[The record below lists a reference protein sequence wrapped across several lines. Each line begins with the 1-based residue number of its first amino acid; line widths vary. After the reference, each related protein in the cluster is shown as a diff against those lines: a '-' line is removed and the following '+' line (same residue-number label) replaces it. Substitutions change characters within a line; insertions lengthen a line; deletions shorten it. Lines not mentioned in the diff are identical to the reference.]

1 MWQRIRYLLTDWR
14 VLNALAFTLLAALLF
29 LGAEFLQLALAWTLL
44 ALAAAVVLALAV
56 WGTRRYLA
64 YRRQRAAA
72 PERGREP
79 AAETR
84 AQADLDAVRNAMLEA
99 VGTIKNS
106 RLGRATGARALYEL
120 PWYMVIGNPAA
131 GKSSAITQSGLQF
144 PFADPR
150 AIQGVGGTRQCDWFF
165 TAEGI
170 LLDTAGRYAVQAA
183 DREEWHGFLGLLKKH
198 RPRAPV
204 NGIIIAVSIAE
215 LRGDDPE
222 AVLQLAR
229 SLRQRVQ
236 DLIEKLEVFAPVYVM
251 FTKADLVAGFADFF
265 AGAEVAERERPWGA
279 TMPFR
284 QKAGCR
290 DMLAFFE
297 QSFDELCDGL
307 REMAIACMT
316 QRRRELVPAG
326 VHTFPLE
333 FAALRAPLKAFLA
346 TLFEDNPFQFRP
358 VFRGYYFTSALQE
371 GQPLCAQSQRVAQR
385 FGLARPVDEARPRSQ
400 AGYFLPRLFR
410 EVIFADKDLVSQ
422 YATRRQ
428 RLLRNGAF
436 AGAVLLLG
444 AALGAWTWSYSGNA
458 QLVANAAADL
468 DKAVKLQQQRP
479 ELQARLEA
487 LQLLQD
493 RIEQLDKLERDTP
506 WLLGMGL
513 YQGATLERKLRSE
526 YFKGMGEILLK
537 PVASSLENQL
547 FALGRHEGGNV
558 EDSYNALKA
567 YLMLA
572 DKSHAETGHLAD
584 QLTRHWRGWLETN
597 RGAMPREQLLR
608 SAEGLLA
615 FYLAQVGDPRW
626 PRIEPR
632 LALVDAA
639 REQLRQVVRGMTA
652 RERVYAEIKARASTR
667 FPAMTVPRIVGE
679 QDRELVQGSHAV
691 SGAFTREAWEG
702 YVRNA
707 IREAANSAL
716 QSSDWVLKTA
726 ERNDL
731 TLEGSPEQVQKALC
745 DSYKAEY
752 SKEWQTFLQG
762 VVIAGMPDFPRTVDA
777 MNRLGDPAT
786 SPLLKVWSAVAAQT
800 GWDNAGP
807 ASGGAQHAESALA
820 HWFKTR
826 LIERAPAGGAVAAAL
841 PAPQAGAL
849 GREFAPVAAM
859 LASRD
864 KDGSPMRT
872 YLDHLSRLRVRLNGI
887 RNQGDPGPGARQLMQ
902 QTLDGSGSE
911 LADALRHV
919 DEQMMAGLDE
929 RQKQAVRP
937 LLVRPLVQVF
947 GGLVAPAEAEINK
960 TWQAQVYE
968 PFMRTL
974 AGKFPFA
981 PAGSAEASQAEIGQ
995 VFGPEGAI
1003 ARFAAA
1009 SLGALVVRRGDVLAP
1024 RTWADMGIS
1033 FTPQTLQ
1040 RFPAWVAPLAAGGV
1054 ASATQTVFQ
1063 LLPHPAAG
1071 LAEYSI
1077 EIDGQLLRFR
1087 NGVPQWTN
1095 MLYPGPQGNSG
1106 VRISGVT
1113 PDGRMV
1119 ELFSEGGAAGL
1130 RRMIDSASR
1139 TRKEEGVHELRWNAA
1154 GVAVSVDLRITST
1167 PGSAPGDSGFHG
1179 MRLPATVVGK
1189 GGAQ

>member
-1 MWQRIRYLLTDWR
+1 MLQRTWYLLTNR
-14 VLNALAFTLLAALLF
+14 RTLNALAFALLAGLF
-29 LGAEFLQLALAWTLL
+29 LLGAELLQLALVW
-44 ALAAAVVLALAV
+44 ALAGIAAAAVLALAV
-56 WGTRRYLA
+56 WGARCHLAKRREAELLA
-64 YRRQRAAA
+64 
-72 PERGREP
+72 P
-79 AAETR
+79 AETR
-84 AQADLDAVRNAMLEA
+84 AEADLDAVRRAMLEA
-99 VGTIKNS
+99 VGTIRNS
-106 RLGRATGARALYEL
+106 RLGRASGAQALYEL

-131 GKSSAITQSGLQF
+131 GKSSAIKQSGLQF
-144 PFADPR
+144 PFADPK

-170 LLDTAGRYAVQAA
+170 LLDTAGRYAVQAV
-183 DREEWHGFLGLLKKH
+183 DREEWHGFLGLLKKQ

-215 LRGDDPE
+215 LRGDDTE
-222 AVLQLAR
+222 SVLQLAR
-229 SLRQRVQ
+229 NLRQRVQ

-251 FTKADLVAGFADFF
+251 FTKADLVAGFANFF
-265 AGAEVAERERPWGA
+265 ADAEAAERERPWGA

-297 QSFDELCDGL
+297 QSFDELCEGL
-307 REMAIACMT
+307 REMGIATMS

-358 VFRGYYFTSALQE
+358 LFRGYYFTSALQE
-371 GQPLCAQSQRVAQR
+371 GQPLCAQSLRVAQR
-385 FGLARPVDEARPRSQ
+385 FGLKRAPDAAPCAGAQ

-422 YATRRQ
+422 YATRKQ
-428 RLLRNGAF
+428 RLLRSGCV

-444 AALGAWTWSYSGNA
+444 AILGAWTWSYSGNA
-458 QLVANAAADL
+458 QLVANTAADL
-468 DKAVKLQQQRP
+468 DKAVKLQAQRP
-479 ELQARLEA
+479 DLQSRLEA

-493 RIEQLDKLERDTP
+493 RIEQLDRLDLQSP

-513 YQGATLERKLRSE
+513 YQGDALGRKLRSE
-526 YFKGMGEILLK
+526 YFAGMGEILLK
-537 PVASSLENQL
+537 PVAASLETQL
-547 FALGRHEGGNV
+547 FALSQREGSNV
-558 EDSYNALKA
+558 EDSYNALKT

-572 DKSHAETGHLAD
+572 DKAHAETGHLGD
-584 QLTRHWRGWLETN
+584 QLTRHWRSWLEAN

-615 FYLAQVGDPRW
+615 FYLSQLKDPAW
-626 PRIEPR
+626 PRIEAK

-667 FPAMTVPRIVGE
+667 YPAMTVARIVGE

-702 YVRNA
+702 YVRAA

-716 QSSDWVLKTA
+716 QSNDWVLKTA
-726 ERNDL
+726 ERTDL
-731 TLEGSPEQVQKALC
+731 TLEGSPEQVQKALT

-752 SKEWQTFLQG
+752 AREWQAFLQG
-762 VVIAGMPDFPRTVDA
+762 VVIAAMPDFTHTVDA
-777 MNRLGDPAT
+777 MNRLGDPAI
-786 SPLLKVWSAVAAQT
+786 SPLLKVWSTAAAQT
-800 GWDNAGP
+800 GWDNPRLATAGMQQ
-807 ASGGAQHAESALA
+807 ADQGLA
-820 HWFKTR
+820 HWFKAR
-826 LIERAPAGGAVAAAL
+826 LFERAAATGAVAAAV
-841 PAPQAGAL
+841 PQAGAL
-849 GREFAPVAAM
+849 GREFAPVAGL
-859 LASRD
+859 LAARD
-864 KDGSPMRT
+864 KDGSLMRA
-872 YLDHLSRLRVRLNGI
+872 YLDHLSRLRARLNGI

-902 QTLDGSGSE
+902 QTLDGTGSE

-919 DEQMMAGLDE
+919 DEQMMAGLGDA
-929 RQKQAVRP
+929 QKQAIRP
-937 LLVRPLVQVF
+937 LLVRPLIQVF
-947 GGLVAPAEAEINK
+947 AGLLAPAEAEINK

-968 PFMRTL
+968 PFNRTL
-974 AGKFPFA
+974 ASKFPFA
-981 PAGSAEASQAEIGQ
+981 PAGSVEASQAEIGQ

-1003 ARFAAA
+1003 AKFVGN
-1009 SLGALVVRRGDVLAP
+1009 SLGTLVVRRGDVLAP

-1033 FTPQTLQ
+1033 FSPLALQ
-1040 RFPAWVAPLAAGGV
+1040 RFPSWMAPLAAGGV

-1063 LLPHPAAG
+1063 ILPLAGNG

-1087 NGVPQWTN
+1087 NGVPQWAN
-1095 MLYPGPQGNSG
+1095 MVYPGPQGSSG

-1113 PDGRMV
+1113 PEGKVV
-1119 ELFSEGGAAGL
+1119 ELFSESGAAGL
-1130 RRMIDSASR
+1130 RRMIDSAAR
-1139 TRKEEGVHELRWNAA
+1139 TRKEEGVHALRWSS
-1154 GVAVSVDLRITST
+1154 GSVSVTVDLRII
-1167 PGSAPGDSGFHG
+1167 SAPGSTQGDNGFRG
-1179 MRLPATVVGK
+1179 MRLPETVVGK
-1189 GGAQ
+1189 GSAP

>member
-1 MWQRIRYLLTDWR
+1 MLQRTWYLLTDR
-14 VLNALAFTLLAALLF
+14 RTLNVLAFALLAGLF
-29 LGAEFLQLALAWTLL
+29 LLGAELLQLALVWALAATVAVALL
-44 ALAAAVVLALAV
+44 ALAVR
-56 WGTRRYLA
+56 GGRRYLA
-64 YRRQRAAA
+64 HRREAE
-72 PERGREP
+72 PPP

-84 AQADLDAVRNAMLEA
+84 AEADLNAVRSAMLEA
-99 VGTIKNS
+99 VATIRNS
-106 RLGRATGARALYEL
+106 RLGRASGARALYEL

-144 PFADPR
+144 PFADPK
-150 AIQGVGGTRQCDWFF
+150 AVQGVGGTRQCDWFF

-170 LLDTAGRYAVQAA
+170 LLDTAGRYAVQAV

-215 LRGDDPE
+215 LRGDDTE
-222 AVLQLAR
+222 SVLQLAR

-265 AGAEVAERERPWGA
+265 MDAEVAERERPWGA

-297 QSFDELCDGL
+297 QSFDELCEGL
-307 REMAIACMT
+307 REMGIATMA

-358 VFRGYYFTSALQE
+358 LFRGYYFTSALQE
-371 GQPLCAQSQRVAQR
+371 GQPLCAQSLRVAQR
-385 FGLARPVDEARPRSQ
+385 FGLTRPAEPEPRMGTGTQ

-428 RLLRNGAF
+428 RLLRNGGF
-436 AGAVLLLG
+436 AVAILLLG
-444 AALGAWTWSYSGNA
+444 VALGAWTWSYSGNA

-468 DKAVKLQQQRP
+468 DKAVKLQAQRP
-479 ELQARLEA
+479 DLQSRLEA

-493 RIEQLDKLERDTP
+493 RIGQLDTLDRESP

-513 YQGATLERKLRSE
+513 YQGEVLGRKLRSE
-526 YFKGMGEILLK
+526 YFKGMAEILLK
-537 PVASSLENQL
+537 PVAASLETQL
-547 FALGRHEGGNV
+547 FALGQREASNV
-558 EDSYNALKA
+558 EDSYNALKT

-572 DKSHAETGHLAD
+572 DKEHAETGHLGD
-584 QLTRHWRGWLETN
+584 QLTRHWRSWLEAN

-608 SAEGLLA
+608 SGEGLLS
-615 FYLAQVGDPRW
+615 FYLSQLNDPAW
-626 PRIEPR
+626 PRIEPK
-632 LALVDAA
+632 LALVDTA

-667 FPAMTVPRIVGE
+667 YPAMTVARIVGE

-702 YVRNA
+702 YVRAA

-716 QSSDWVLKTA
+716 QSRDWVLKTE
-726 ERNDL
+726 ERTDL
-731 TLEGSPEQVQKALC
+731 TLEGSPEQVQKALT

-752 SKEWQTFLQG
+752 AKEWQAFLQG
-762 VVIAGMPDFPRTVDA
+762 VAIAAMPDFSHTVEA
-777 MNRLGDPAT
+777 MNRLGDPAI
-786 SPLLKVWSAVAAQT
+786 SPLLKVWSTVVAQT
-800 GWDNAGP
+800 GWDNPGLA
-807 ASGGAQHAESALA
+807 AAGAQQAEQGLA
-820 HWFKTR
+820 HWFKAQ
-826 LIERAPAGGAVAAAL
+826 LFERTPTAGVVAASL
-841 PAPQAGAL
+841 PQAGAL
-849 GREFAPVAAM
+849 GREFAPVAGL
-859 LASRD
+859 LAARD
-864 KDGSPMRT
+864 RDGSQMRT
-872 YLDHLSRLRVRLNGI
+872 YLDHLSRLRARLNGI

-902 QTLDGSGSE
+902 QTLEGSGSE

-919 DEQMMAGLDE
+919 DEQMMAGLGE
-929 RQKQAVRP
+929 AQRQAVRP
-937 LLVRPLVQVF
+937 LLVRPLMQVF
-947 GGLVAPAEAEINK
+947 AGLVAPAEAEINK

-968 PFMRTL
+968 PFNRTL

-995 VFGPEGAI
+995 VFGPDGAI
-1003 ARFAAA
+1003 AKFAGSA
-1009 SLGALVVRRGDVLAP
+1009 LGALVVRRGDVLAP
-1024 RTWADMGIS
+1024 RTWADMGIN
-1033 FTPQTLQ
+1033 FAPQALQ
-1040 RFPAWVAPLAAGGV
+1040 RFPAWMAPVAAGGV
-1054 ASATQTVFQ
+1054 ASSTQTVFQ
-1063 LLPHPAAG
+1063 LLPHAGTG

-1087 NGVPQWTN
+1087 NGVPQWAN
-1095 MLYPGPQGNSG
+1095 MVYPGPQGSSG

-1113 PDGRMV
+1113 PDGKVV
-1119 ELFSEGGAAGL
+1119 ELFSESGATGL
-1130 RRMIDSASR
+1130 RRMIDSAAR
-1139 TRKEEGVHELRWNAA
+1139 TRKEEGVHELRWNS
-1154 GVAVSVDLRITST
+1154 GSVMVAVDLRITST
-1167 PGSAPGDSGFHG
+1167 PGSVQGDGGFRG
-1179 MRLPATVVGK
+1179 MRLPEVVVGK
-1189 GGAQ
+1189 GSAP

>member
-1 MWQRIRYLLTDWR
+1 MLQRTWYLLTDR
-14 VLNALAFTLLAALLF
+14 RTLNILAFALLAGLLF
-29 LGAEFLQLALAWTLL
+29 LGAELLQLALVWALAGIAALAVL
-44 ALAAAVVLALAV
+44 ALAA

-64 YRRQRAAA
+64 HRREA
-72 PERGREP
+72 EP
-79 AAETR
+79 LPPAETR
-84 AQADLDAVRNAMLEA
+84 AEADLESVRSAMLEA
-99 VGTIKNS
+99 IGTIRNS
-106 RLGRATGARALYEL
+106 RLGQATGARALYEL

-144 PFADPR
+144 PFADPK
-150 AIQGVGGTRQCDWFF
+150 AVQGVGGTRQCDWFF

-170 LLDTAGRYAVQAA
+170 LLDTAGRYAVQAV

-198 RPRAPV
+198 RPRAPI

-215 LRGDDPE
+215 LRGDDTE

-265 AGAEVAERERPWGA
+265 KDAETAERERPWGA

-297 QSFDELCDGL
+297 QSFDELCEGL
-307 REMAIACMT
+307 REMGIATMT

-358 VFRGYYFTSALQE
+358 LFRGYYFTSALQE
-371 GQPLCAQSQRVAQR
+371 GQPLCAQSLRVAQR
-385 FGLARPVDEARPRSQ
+385 FGLTRPADSAPRAGMGTQ

-422 YATRRQ
+422 YATRRRQ
-428 RLLRNGAF
+428 VLRNGGF
-436 AGAVLLLG
+436 AVAILLLG
-444 AALGAWTWSYSGNA
+444 ALLGAWTWSYSGNS

-468 DKAVKLQQQRP
+468 DKAVRLQAQRP
-479 ELQARLEA
+479 DLQSRLEA

-493 RIEQLDKLERDTP
+493 RIEQVDKLDRESP

-513 YQGATLERKLRSE
+513 YQGDTLGRKLRSE
-526 YFKGMGEILLK
+526 YFKGMSEILLK
-537 PVASSLENQL
+537 PVAVSLETQL
-547 FALGRHEGGNV
+547 FALGQREAGNV
-558 EDSYNALKA
+558 EDSYNALKT

-572 DKSHAETGHLAD
+572 DKSHAETGHLGD
-584 QLTRHWRGWLETN
+584 QLTRHWRNWLEAN

-608 SAEGLLA
+608 SAEALLA
-615 FYLAQVGDPRW
+615 FYLAQLNDPAW
-626 PRIEPR
+626 PRIEPK

-639 REQLRQVVRGMTA
+639 RDQLRQVVRGMTA

-667 FPAMTVPRIVGE
+667 YPAMTVARIVGE
-679 QDRELVQGSHAV
+679 QDRALVQGSHAV

-702 YVRNA
+702 YVRGA

-726 ERNDL
+726 ERTDL
-731 TLEGSPEQVQKALC
+731 TLEGSPEQVQKALA

-752 SKEWQTFLQG
+752 SKEWQAFLQG
-762 VVIAGMPDFPRTVDA
+762 VAIAPMPDFPRTVDA
-777 MNRLGDPAT
+777 MNRLGDPAV
-786 SPLLKVWSAVAAQT
+786 SPLLKVWSTVVAQT
-800 GWDNAGP
+800 SWDNPSLAAG
-807 ASGGAQHAESALA
+807 GVQQAEQGVA
-820 HWFKTR
+820 HWFKAR
-826 LIERAPAGGAVAAAL
+826 LFERAPAAGPVAATL
-841 PAPQAGAL
+841 PQAGAL
-849 GREFAPVAAM
+849 GREFAPAAGL
-859 LASRD
+859 LATRD
-864 KDGSPMRT
+864 KDGSLMRT
-872 YLDHLSRLRVRLNGI
+872 YLDHLSRLRARLNGI

-902 QTLDGSGSE
+902 QTLEGSGSE

-919 DEQMMAGLDE
+919 DEQMMAGLSE
-929 RQKQAVRP
+929 AQKQAIRP
-937 LLVRPLVQVF
+937 LLVRPLIQVF
-947 GGLVAPAEAEINK
+947 AGLVLPAEAEINK

-968 PFMRTL
+968 PFSRTL

-981 PAGSAEASQAEIGQ
+981 PAGSAEASLAEIGQ
-995 VFGPEGAI
+995 VFGPDGAI
-1003 ARFAAA
+1003 AKFVGS

-1024 RTWADMGIS
+1024 RTWADMGIN
-1033 FTPQTLQ
+1033 FAPQTLQ
-1040 RFPAWVAPLAAGGV
+1040 RFPAWMAPVAAGGV
-1054 ASATQTVFQ
+1054 AATTQTVFQ
-1063 LLPHPAAG
+1063 LLPHAASG

-1087 NGVPQWTN
+1087 NGVPQWAN
-1095 MLYPGPQGNSG
+1095 MAYPGPQGNSG

-1113 PDGRMV
+1113 PEGKVV
-1119 ELFSEGGAAGL
+1119 ELFSESGAQGL

-1139 TRKEEGVHELRWNAA
+1139 TRKEEGVHELRWSS
-1154 GVAVSVDLRITST
+1154 GSVAVTVDLRITST
-1167 PGSAPGDSGFHG
+1167 PGSTQGDSGFRG
-1179 MRLPATVVGK
+1179 MRLPETVVGK
-1189 GGAQ
+1189 GSAP